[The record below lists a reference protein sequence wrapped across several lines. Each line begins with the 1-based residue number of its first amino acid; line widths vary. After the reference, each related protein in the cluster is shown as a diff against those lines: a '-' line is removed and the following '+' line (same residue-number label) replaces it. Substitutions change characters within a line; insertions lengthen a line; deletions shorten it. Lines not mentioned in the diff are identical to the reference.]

1 MTAVVWT
8 DEIDAALRRH
18 AAAGRAGAVV
28 AAVMG
33 LTLADVY
40 VRSRMLGLDL
50 QVARHKTML
59 CAAQVEAIR
68 VRFPG
73 EGAEVLARDLDV
85 AEAIVREYADA
96 LGVRRAPRILED
108 VAVTAAPILM
118 RAPVV
123 RERVPVVRAGRRKPA
138 LADEVKDEICA
149 KALDGMAFKAIAAAT
164 GTSLRDVKAVL
175 DERGVALRGAT
186 WAKADDALLR
196 LFYMGGEA
204 DYLFVQEIA
213 DLFGR
218 SAEAV
223 RCRVRVL
230 KLPMASRS
238 DRLGDE
244 LRDAILADI
253 KAGMSRADIA
263 ARYDRHE
270 TTISRVA
277 SAAGVAFARISV
289 PAYRVP
295 RAKIEKVVR
304 ERKVI
309 EPKVKVAKA
318 ARAVAVRKPKV
329 VKPVA
334 ASAIQAQAKAM
345 NYPIAVKTV
354 FRPVEAPKTDATA
367 TMIADFIARKGV
379 TREQVSERD
388 RVTRELRRRGY
399 MIVADGAEFV
409 IDGRHRVRGEA
420 GLFEFA
426 RIRGIHFETHLEAAE

>member
-33 LTLADVY
+33 LTLEDVY

-50 QVARHKTML
+50 TIARHKTML
-59 CAAQVEAIR
+59 SCEAVAAIRDRVPAAGVEA
-68 VRFPG
+68 VAG
-73 EGAEVLARDLDV
+73 EIGVAEV
-85 AEAIVREYADA
+85 IVREYAEA

-108 VAVTAAPILM
+108 VAAKPAPIVRVKAVQE
-118 RAPVV
+118 RAPAA
-123 RERVPVVRAGRRKPA
+123 RGGRRKPV
-138 LADEVKDEICA
+138 LADEVKDAICA
-149 KALDGMAFKAIAAAT
+149 KALDGMAFKAIAVET
-164 GTSLRDVKAVL
+164 GASLRDVKAVL

-196 LFYMGGEA
+196 LFYLGGEA

-277 SAAGVAFARISV
+277 SAAGVAFARIPV

-304 ERKVI
+304 ERKV
-309 EPKVKVAKA
+309 KVAKA
-318 ARAVAVRKPKV
+318 AKPVAVRKPKV

-345 NYPIAVKTV
+345 NYPVAVKTV

-367 TMIADFIARKGV
+367 AMIADFIARKGV

-426 RIRGIHFETHLEAAE
+426 RVRGIHFETHLEAAE

>member
-33 LTLADVY
+33 LTLEDVY

-50 QVARHKTML
+50 TIARHKTML
-59 CAAQVEAIR
+59 SCEAVAAIRDRVPAAGVEA
-68 VRFPG
+68 VAG
-73 EGAEVLARDLDV
+73 EIGVAEV
-85 AEAIVREYADA
+85 IVREYAEA

-108 VAVTAAPILM
+108 VAAKPAPIVREKVVQE
-118 RAPVV
+118 RAPAA
-123 RERVPVVRAGRRKPA
+123 RGGRRKPV
-138 LADEVKDEICA
+138 LADEVKDVICA
-149 KALDGMAFKAIAAAT
+149 KALDGMAFKAIAAET
-164 GTSLRDVKAVL
+164 GASLRDVKAVL

-196 LFYMGGEA
+196 LFYLGGEA

-277 SAAGVAFARISV
+277 SAAGVAFARIPV

-295 RAKIEKVVR
+295 RAKIEKVAR
-304 ERKVI
+304 ERKVV
-309 EPKVKVAKA
+309 ERKVKVAKA
-318 ARAVAVRKPKV
+318 AKAVAVRKPKV

-334 ASAIQAQAKAM
+334 VSSIQAQAKAM
-345 NYPIAVKTV
+345 NYPVAVKTV

-367 TMIADFIARKGV
+367 AMIADFIARKGV

-409 IDGRHRVRGEA
+409 IDGRHRVRGEV

-426 RIRGIHFETHLEAAE
+426 RVRGIHFETHLEAAE